1 MGKGEKGR
9 GGQGVAG
16 WKGKEKLL
24 RQSVAA
30 DSSCDGGKPK
40 KKKKGA
46 VTLGQL
52 EKNRM
57 DLGGN

>member
-1 MGKGEKGR
+1 MWPLTPPVMGES
-9 GGQGVAG
+9 Q
-16 WKGKEKLL
+16 
-24 RQSVAA
+24 
-30 DSSCDGGKPK
+30 K